1 MLGYHSRHVQT
12 QPPHIAPAT
21 PKASFSSIPVPPT
34 WSLCPDEDIA
44 CTLAES
50 RTRRR
55 KSEQGHAGSPSI
67 FSLFGGLWE
76 VRQDL

>member
-12 QPPHIAPAT
+12 QPPHIAPT

-55 KSEQGHAGSPSI
+55 KSEQGHAGGPSI

>member
-1 MLGYHSRHVQT
+1 MWGHHSRHVQT
-12 QPPHIAPAT
+12 QLPQTALAT
-21 PKASFSSIPVPPT
+21 PKASHSSIPVPPT

-67 FSLFGGLWE
+67 FSLFRGLWE